1 MSRAHIISV
10 VLLFS
15 GAIATPIHAG
25 EADNILA
32 CITAA
37 KEHAG
42 LDLDEF
48 DVSYTG
54 KILGD
59 STAKWPSVECGVKFG
74 TVFQLRANGKTY
86 VIDGF
91 SGRDAKIAYTALEKE
106 TGEAVSLL
114 ESRIAILE
122 RRLDSSKQKL
132 MSPEPDIQEVK
143 DYIRTGIAKATGK

>member
-1 MSRAHIISV
+1 MNRLFCLCAAV
-10 VLLFS
+10 LFS
-15 GAIATPIHAG
+15 GIVATPIHAG

-37 KEHAG
+37 DQHAG

-59 STAKWPSVECGVKFG
+59 STANWSGVECEVKFG
-74 TVFQLRANGKTY
+74 TVYRLRANGKTY

-91 SGRDAKIAYTALEKE
+91 SGLNAKVAYVTLEKE
-106 TGEAVSLL
+106 TAEAVSLL

-122 RRLDSSKQKL
+122 RRLEGARGKL
-132 MSPEPDIQEVK
+132 MSPEPNVDEIKEYV
-143 DYIRTGIAKATGK
+143 RTGVTKATGR